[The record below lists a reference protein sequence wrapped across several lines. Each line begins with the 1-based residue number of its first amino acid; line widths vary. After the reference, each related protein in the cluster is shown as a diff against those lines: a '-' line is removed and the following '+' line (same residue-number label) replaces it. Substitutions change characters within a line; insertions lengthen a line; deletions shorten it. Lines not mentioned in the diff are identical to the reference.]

1 VLSFNNQKQSNTMTA
16 TATPKATTNGQRQP
30 ELLPVNLKRYGYE
43 LQQLQRNEHAAVYS
57 VTDIETQQA
66 HGFEVF
72 EIRIQQARIMANG
85 IHFAHKEV
93 YPNNEAFGNWAKA
106 PRTLDR
112 ALQVFNEYTERGR
125 KRTEKTACKAE
136 LAMINSDT
144 PEWMN

>member
-1 VLSFNNQKQSNTMTA
+1 MTATA
-16 TATPKATTNGQRQP
+16 TATPKATTNGQRQHGTKP

-43 LQQLQRNEHAAVYS
+43 LKQLQRNEHAAVYS

-72 EIRIQQARIMANG
+72 EVRIQQARTMANG
-85 IHFAHKEV
+85 IRFAHKEV
-93 YPNNEAFGNWAKA
+93 YPNNEAFGNWANA

-112 ALQVFNEYTERGR
+112 ALQLFNEYTERGR

-136 LAMINSDT
+136 LAMISSDT